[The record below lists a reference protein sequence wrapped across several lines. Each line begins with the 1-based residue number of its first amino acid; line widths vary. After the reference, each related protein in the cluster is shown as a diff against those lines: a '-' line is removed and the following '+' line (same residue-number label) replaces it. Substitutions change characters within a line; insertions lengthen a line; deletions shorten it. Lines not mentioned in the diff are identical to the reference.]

1 MNRVLKHE
9 SKVIILRKKQFKAES
24 KKLLNLM
31 INSIYTHKEIF
42 LRELISNASD
52 AIDKLYFRSLTD
64 AGVGLAKDD
73 FEIRINLDK
82 ENRTLIIADNGCGMS
97 ADELEN
103 NLGVIAKSG
112 SLTFKEENQDADDI
126 DIIGQFGVGFYSSF
140 MVSDRV
146 VVETKSY
153 GEDTAYRWESQG
165 VDGYTI
171 EPCDKGE
178 VGTVITLH
186 LKEDTEEEKYS
197 EYLEPFHIE
206 NLVKKYSDYVRYPI
220 RMDVATERL
229 VEGSESEETETVVET
244 KTLNSMIPL
253 WRKNKSEITKEEYQ
267 QFYQEKFYDYT
278 EPLKI
283 IHSKTE
289 GLITYDA
296 LLYIPGRAPYDY
308 YTKDYE
314 KGLQL
319 YASGVLIMDKCADLL
334 PDYYSFIK
342 GLVDSADL
350 SLNISREMLQH
361 DRQLKAIAKAIEKKI
376 TNELKTM
383 LKNDRETYEKFFE
396 NFGVQLKFG
405 VYDEFGVHKEELK
418 DLLLFYSSTEKKMVT
433 MKEYRDRM
441 KEDQEKIYYACGSS
455 VEKIDLLPQTDA
467 AKAKGYEILYLTDNI
482 DEFVLQIL
490 MEYEDKRFVNLSAD
504 DAGLVSEEEKEVIK
518 NENEAA
524 KEMLDFMKD
533 AVGDEI
539 KGVRFTNKLQN
550 HAVCLTSEGKISL
563 EMERVL
569 KSMPTDS
576 GVKADVFLDINANH
590 PVAEK
595 LKALYAADKEQVA
608 EYAKILYAQARLIS
622 GMSVDNPVELT
633 DMICKLMA

>member
-1 MNRVLKHE
+1 MLKHE
-9 SKVIILRKKQFKAES
+9 NKVIILRKKQFKAES

-64 AGVGLAKDD
+64 DGVGLGKDD
-73 FEIRINLDK
+73 FEIRIHLDQEK
-82 ENRTLIIADNGCGMS
+82 RILTVADNGCGMS
-97 ADELEN
+97 GEDLEN
-103 NLGVIAKSG
+103 NLGIIAKSG
-112 SLTFKEENQDADDI
+112 SLSFKEENEAAEDI
-126 DIIGQFGVGFYSSF
+126 DIIGQFGVGFYSAF

-146 VVETKSY
+146 VVETKAY
-153 GEDTAYRWESQG
+153 GGDTAYRWESEG
-165 VDGYTI
+165 ADGYTI
-171 EPCDKGE
+171 EPCDKAE
-178 VGTVITLH
+178 VGTVINLY
-186 LKEDTEEEKYS
+186 LKEDTEEEKYGEFLDS
-197 EYLEPFHIE
+197 FLVE
-206 NLVKKYSDYVRYPI
+206 NLVKKYSDYIRYPI
-220 RMDVATERL
+220 RMDVTAERS
-229 VEGSESEETETVVET
+229 VEGSESGETETVVET
-244 KTLNSMIPL
+244 RTLNSMIPL

-267 QFYQEKFYDYT
+267 QFYQEKFYDYM
-278 EPLKI
+278 EPLKV

-289 GLITYDA
+289 GLLTYDA

-334 PDYYSFIK
+334 PDYFSFVK

-361 DRQLKAIAKAIEKKI
+361 DHQLKAIAKAIDKKI
-376 TNELKTM
+376 TSELRLM
-383 LKNDRETYEKFFE
+383 LRNDRENYEKFFQI
-396 NFGVQLKFG
+396 FGVQLKFG

-433 MKEYRDRM
+433 IKEYCDRM

-455 VEKIDLLPQTDA
+455 VDKIDLLPQTDA

-490 MEYEDKRFVNLSAD
+490 LEYDGKRFVNVGAD
-504 DAGLVSEEEKEVIK
+504 DAGLDSEEDKESIK

-524 KEMLDFMKD
+524 KELLDFMKD
-533 AVGDEI
+533 AIGDDV

-576 GVKADVFLDINANH
+576 GVKADVFLDINAAH
-590 PVAEK
+590 PVSEK
-595 LKALYAADKEQVA
+595 LRELYATDKDQVA
-608 EYAKILYAQARLIS
+608 SYAKILYAQARLIG
-622 GMSVDNPVELT
+622 GMAVDNPVELT
-633 DMICKLMA
+633 DMICKLMS

>member
-1 MNRVLKHE
+1 M
-9 SKVIILRKKQFKAES
+9 IILRKKQFKAES

-64 AGVGLAKDD
+64 AGVGLKKDD
-73 FEIRINLDK
+73 FEIRINVDK
-82 ENRTLIIADNGCGMS
+82 ENRMLIIADNGCGMS
-97 ADELEN
+97 ADDLEN
-103 NLGVIAKSG
+103 NLGIIAKSG
-112 SLTFKEENQDADDI
+112 SMAFKEENQDVDNI
-126 DIIGQFGVGFYSSF
+126 DIIGQFGVGFYSAF

-146 VVETKSY
+146 VVETKAY
-153 GEDTAYRWESQG
+153 GEDTANRWESQG
-165 VDGYTI
+165 ADGYTI
-171 EPCDKGE
+171 EPCDRAE
-178 VGTVITLH
+178 VGTVITLY

-197 EYLEPFHIE
+197 EYLDAFHIE

-220 RMDVATERL
+220 RMDVSTERP
-229 VEGSESEETETVVET
+229 VEGSESGETETVVET

-289 GLITYDA
+289 GLISYDA
-296 LLYIPGRAPYDY
+296 LLYIPGRAPYDF

-334 PDYYSFIK
+334 PDYFSFVK

-361 DRQLKAIAKAIEKKI
+361 DRQLKAIAKALDKKI

-383 LKNDRETYEKFFE
+383 LKNDRETYETFFKI
-396 NFGVQLKFG
+396 FGVQLKFG

-418 DLLLFYSSTEKKMVT
+418 DLLLFYSSTEKKLVT
-433 MKEYRDRM
+433 IKEYRDRM
-441 KEDQEKIYYACGSS
+441 KENQEKIYYACGSS
-455 VEKIDLLPQTDA
+455 VDKIDLLPQTDA

-490 MEYEDKRFVNLSAD
+490 LEYDGKHFINVSAD
-504 DAGLVSEEEKEVIK
+504 DAGLDSEEEKEAVQK
-518 NENEAA
+518 ENEDA

-533 AVGDEI
+533 AIGENI

-576 GVKADVFLDINANH
+576 GVKADVFLDINDDH
-590 PVAEK
+590 PVARK
-595 LKALYAADKEQVA
+595 LKELYAADKEQVA
-608 EYAKILYAQARLIS
+608 EYAKILYAQARLIG

>member
-1 MNRVLKHE
+1 MLKHE
-9 SKVIILRKKQFKAES
+9 NKVIILRKKQFKAES

-64 AGVGLAKDD
+64 AGVGLKKDD
-73 FEIRINLDK
+73 FEIRINVDK
-82 ENRTLIIADNGCGMS
+82 ENRMLIIADNGCGMS
-97 ADELEN
+97 ADDLEN
-103 NLGVIAKSG
+103 NLGIIAKSG
-112 SLTFKEENQDADDI
+112 SMAFKEENQDVDNI
-126 DIIGQFGVGFYSSF
+126 DIIGQFGVGFYSAF

-146 VVETKSY
+146 VVETKAY
-153 GEDTAYRWESQG
+153 GEDTANRWESRG
-165 VDGYTI
+165 ADGYTI
-171 EPCDKGE
+171 EPCDRAE
-178 VGTVITLH
+178 VGTVITLY

-197 EYLEPFHIE
+197 EYLDAFHIE

-220 RMDVATERL
+220 RMDVSTERP
-229 VEGSESEETETVVET
+229 VEGSESGETETVVET

-289 GLITYDA
+289 GLISYDA
-296 LLYIPGRAPYDY
+296 LLYIPGRAPYDF

-334 PDYYSFIK
+334 PDYFSFVK

-361 DRQLKAIAKAIEKKI
+361 DRQLKAIAKALDKKI

-383 LKNDRETYEKFFE
+383 LKNDRETYETFFKI
-396 NFGVQLKFG
+396 FGVQLKFG

-418 DLLLFYSSTEKKMVT
+418 DLLLFYSSTEKKLVT
-433 MKEYRDRM
+433 IKEYRDRM
-441 KEDQEKIYYACGSS
+441 KENQEKIYYACGSS
-455 VEKIDLLPQTDA
+455 VDKIDLLPQTDA

-490 MEYEDKRFVNLSAD
+490 LEYDGKHFINVSAD
-504 DAGLVSEEEKEVIK
+504 DAGLDSEEEKEAVQK
-518 NENEAA
+518 ENEDA

-533 AVGDEI
+533 AIGEDI

-576 GVKADVFLDINANH
+576 GVKADVFLDINADH
-590 PVAEK
+590 PVARK
-595 LKALYAADKEQVA
+595 LKELYAADKEQVA
-608 EYAKILYAQARLIS
+608 EYAKILYAQARLIG